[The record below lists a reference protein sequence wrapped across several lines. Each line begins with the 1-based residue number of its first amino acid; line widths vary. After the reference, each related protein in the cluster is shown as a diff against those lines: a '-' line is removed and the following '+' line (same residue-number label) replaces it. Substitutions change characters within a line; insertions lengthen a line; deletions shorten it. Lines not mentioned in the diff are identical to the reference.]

1 MKLIS
6 FIFSLSRKKKFFILL
21 VIDTVILYFSYFFSI
36 ILRFENNLTEYVL
49 QNIYATLISAPI
61 AIFFALK
68 LCRFDKYVVR
78 SYSFSSI
85 QEIFKYSIATLVII
99 GIITFYFY
107 SSFPRSILII
117 LFLIFFLFILLS
129 RILIYNFY
137 KNNISKNHKK
147 IVIYGLDKEL
157 LFSMDHFEKKFNVNV
172 LAIIDNKKISSGSI
186 FNFTEV
192 YSEKEFEKKYK
203 KIKFEEI
210 WISKE
215 LQDNNRIRNNLNS

>member
-107 SSFPRSILII
+107 SSAPRSMAILRRN
-117 LFLIFFLFILLS
+117 S
-129 RILIYNFY
+129 
-137 KNNISKNHKK
+137 
-147 IVIYGLDKEL
+147 D
-157 LFSMDHFEKKFNVNV
+157 
-172 LAIIDNKKISSGSI
+172 GSI
-186 FNFTEV
+186 TITL
-192 YSEKEFEKKYK
+192 STP
-203 KIKFEEI
+203 
-210 WISKE
+210 
-215 LQDNNRIRNNLNS
+215 